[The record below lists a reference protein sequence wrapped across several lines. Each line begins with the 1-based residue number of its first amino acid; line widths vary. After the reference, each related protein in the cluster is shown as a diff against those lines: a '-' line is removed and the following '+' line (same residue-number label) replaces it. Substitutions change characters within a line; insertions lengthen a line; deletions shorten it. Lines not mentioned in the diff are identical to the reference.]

1 MISTFSKERLWHPA
15 SQYLDCVLLAGSAGL
30 RWRTAKACRLAVAH
44 CKARGVGGVHR
55 AVWQTATGLPGRLPQ
70 VRLPPE
76 GVPAPLARAS
86 AAVAGGSPVV
96 ETLASTSLW
105 AVATLKTLSQ
115 VSMHHVCSGFNAH
128 RERHACIRS

>member
-1 MISTFSKERLWHPA
+1 
-15 SQYLDCVLLAGSAGL
+15 
-30 RWRTAKACRLAVAH
+30 
-44 CKARGVGGVHR
+44 
-55 AVWQTATGLPGRLPQ
+55 

-105 AVATLKTLSQ
+105 AVATLKALSQ
-115 VSMHHVCSGFNAH
+115 VSVHHLCAGFKAQKQGTHEVAH
-128 RERHACIRS
+128 DSTS